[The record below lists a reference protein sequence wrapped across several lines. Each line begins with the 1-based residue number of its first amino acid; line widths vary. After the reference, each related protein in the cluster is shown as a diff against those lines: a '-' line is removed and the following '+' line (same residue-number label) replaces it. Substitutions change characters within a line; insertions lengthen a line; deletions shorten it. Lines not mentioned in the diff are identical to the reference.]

1 MFSRIRCWWSNLR
14 GDNKTVDAAVKE
26 VKTQESRQ
34 DKRRVRVNNHSQY
47 CYYERRG
54 YFKTKKGKRA
64 LKITATEAVD
74 IIDCLQRGYTV
85 DMIYKSRE
93 WGHKVSK
100 GTVEQWVRQ
109 YHKGLMDLALE
120 FICNRCVDGLV
131 VFKEDV
137 LRYPEKM
144 DHYRKTGEWLY

>member
-1 MFSRIRCWWSNLR
+1 MLSRIRCWWSNLL
-14 GDNKTVDAAVKE
+14 NNNEAVE
-26 VKTQESRQ
+26 PPVNEMKTQAVRR

-74 IIDCLQRGYTV
+74 IVDCLQRGYTV
-85 DMIYKSRE
+85 DMIYKSHE
-93 WGHKVSK
+93 WTHNISK
-100 GTVEQWVRQ
+100 STVEQWVRQ
-109 YHKGLMDLALE
+109 YHKGLMDLSLE